1 MEIDIIETN
10 ENCCCS
16 CKGRGKECEEGGAW
30 IYCSLRGANDEK
42 FDADCG
48 ENLGCNHF
56 QKRID
61 KLKNVNKR
69 EHLKQFSDKECIC
82 GGHNDMNVKKNK
94 KHNSTKKR
102 LNIRILRRYKKKHE

>member
-1 MEIDIIETN
+1 M
-10 ENCCCS
+10 
-16 CKGRGKECEEGGAW
+16 GKDR
-30 IYCSLRGANDEK
+30 Y
-42 FDADCG
+42 
-48 ENLGCNHF
+48 
-56 QKRID
+56 RITT
-61 KLKNVNKR
+61 VKR